1 MYLEGNNNVIY
12 LLWSYIFTK
21 QEKMVKHIKSEE
33 GVKSVEQTSKAEEKQ
48 KDSCSSFFILGL
60 FYAATKLY

>member
-1 MYLEGNNNVIY
+1 
-12 LLWSYIFTK
+12 
-21 QEKMVKHIKSEE
+21 MVKHIKSEE